1 MEKYKMLEYVTSEL
15 NKIEHSISAVH
26 SRSDV
31 FKQMRRLSLSDFG
44 GVLLSIPNPDYPK
57 ISSLLPKM
65 ATDDIQKSW
74 TGSAGLTLLT
84 QSVDFVRA
92 LIYNFTKLT
101 GRSLENSKILDFGC
115 GYGRITRLMYYFSDE
130 DNVFGVDPW
139 DQSIDICRADG
150 LRKNFHVSDYLPSHL
165 PTTETQF
172 DLIFAF
178 SVFTHLSQ
186 RATETCL
193 HTLADYIKPDGIIAI
208 TLRPV
213 EYWDID
219 IEARKLNVV
228 EHQKTIHRKEG
239 FSFLPHN
246 RSSVDGD
253 ITYGD
258 TSLTTEWLEQSFPY
272 LRLVGMDR
280 SLSDPYQ
287 IYIFLQKKV

>member
-1 MEKYKMLEYVTSEL
+1 MLEYVVTEL
-15 NKIEHSISAVH
+15 NKIEDLISPSH
-26 SRSDV
+26 TRSDV
-31 FKQMRRLSLSDFG
+31 LKQLRRLSFSDFG

-65 ATDDIQKSW
+65 ASDDVQQSW

-130 DNVFGVDPW
+130 DHVFGVDPW
-139 DQSIDICRADG
+139 DQSIEICHADG
-150 LRKNFHVSDYLPSHL
+150 LRKNFHVSDYLPSRL
-165 PTTETQF
+165 PITETQF

-178 SVFTHLSQ
+178 SVFTHLSK

-193 HTLADYIKPDGIIAI
+193 HTLTDHIKPDGIIAI
-208 TLRPV
+208 TIRPV
-213 EYWDID
+213 EYWDVD
-219 IEARKLNVV
+219 IEARKLDVV
-228 EHQKTIHRKEG
+228 EHQKSLHREVG
-239 FSFLPHN
+239 FSFLAHN

-253 ITYGD
+253 VTYGD
-258 TSLTTEWLEQSFPY
+258 TSLTMEWLKQSFPS
-272 LRLVGMDR
+272 LTLVGMDR

-287 IYIFLQKKV
+287 IYIFLQKKN